1 MSKIGAFS
9 NSNSRRN
16 PVIMSYLSA
25 EIEASTLA
33 QRGTQAKITHK
44 FIQIQVA
51 NNKKLKEIQKSW
63 RSR

>member
-1 MSKIGAFS
+1 
-9 NSNSRRN
+9 
-16 PVIMSYLSA
+16 MSYLSA